1 MRRAAVWR
9 QDERISRTGISPAMR
24 EIKGLFASFRG
35 SPCGR
40 DGPDPALSREA
51 EINDIG

>member
-9 QDERISRTGISPAMR
+9 QDERIRRLGISPAMR
-24 EIKGLFASFRG
+24 EIKGLFACPGG
-35 SPCGR
+35 SPGGR
-40 DGPDPALSREA
+40 GGLSRQA